1 MFDISIICAHEKSRK
16 LRAEKNVNRNLSPFH
31 FQSFSINQMFVFFLK
46 QVEPYYLLLIGMLLV
61 RPILGSMRVELNT
74 SVLFK
79 DNHMSLIDKVKVFGV
94 DFQVVKFIEVL

>member
-1 MFDISIICAHEKSRK
+1 
-16 LRAEKNVNRNLSPFH
+16 
-31 FQSFSINQMFVFFLK
+31 MFVFFLK

-94 DFQVVKFIEVL
+94 DFQVVKFIEVLQILSNSFGCGGDGWDLFFPENVQHIFACFY